1 MSKMPMRCRAYDDSG
16 IPIGRGCSKGLS
28 CNFVHP
34 DDQRW
39 GAAIRRYQNAPSG
52 PPRFARDRNEKRTSS
67 LWDPDPQDPP
77 ATSTNAT
84 PLADSSSRR
93 VSYGSDRHQGASN
106 QQSYSSVKSP
116 AWDKVVTSTP
126 PARDKKSD
134 NQSSGWSTGWSSSAW
149 GERKSSS
156 GWDTGTGWDNVAT
169 NTSTWG
175 GGGWNVES
183 GSADSSLTF
192 QSKMPAGGE
201 SNNETAGSPWLS
213 GIAANKK
220 PESRKGKE
228 RAAED
233 VHMREP
239 SPRPWGQPPPA
250 PAERL
255 NKPDLP
261 PIQPDAPHRPH
272 TRSPTPTSS
281 SSFSKPA
288 NAVTTSSRHDR
299 SRVSS
304 LDLKKSAVDGA
315 FKASHPGTMTLLAE
329 LNGSSRASTPTVVPY
344 TRDYRGSKGR
354 VALHKEIVQKMQN
367 AVILQ
372 VQRQRAEDGL
382 ERWKRTQISDPY
394 KLCPPGARKTLDSAR
409 TKFTEKDA
417 RLQKR
422 LLRSIQELADLP
434 DLAEKHQP
442 LSMNLT
448 KEVIA
453 SYTREL
459 GEWFKELQLHKRLV
473 MEEAEERQAQ
483 PGEGEESPE
492 DEPED
497 TRVTGTELCARG
509 RWSWSELNEAVARIE
524 DQVSLVSEEVYAFK
538 FTNADEALDV
548 EMEEL
553 REQLTSEEQAVQ
565 AIQNF
570 EVVDRLVAGASIVGD
585 QVSAQALR
593 AAELIQRTKHLED
606 QIEMVVAETAK
617 MNQLCAEA
625 EQQFKEFEHWKESDT
640 EKIQQLTEKLKK
652 LYLHKRVNSSP
663 PSPRFSPVTLEVLLE
678 HFKPVLLVRMHE
690 DLSPVFKALR
700 DRCFE
705 NQERAKAEIDEMV
718 KPALKQTDEICQRV
732 LSMTVSEASAQLS

>member
-1 MSKMPMRCRAYDDSG
+1 MTSVGDLLFADIRMLLQVHRGLLA
-16 IPIGRGCSKGLS
+16 IGTK
-28 CNFVHP
+28 
-34 DDQRW
+34 
-39 GAAIRRYQNAPSG
+39 
-52 PPRFARDRNEKRTSS
+52 KKTSN

-77 ATSTNAT
+77 VTSTNAT
-84 PLADSSSRR
+84 PLANPSSRR
-93 VSYGSDRHQGASN
+93 ASYGSDRHQGTST
-106 QQSYSSVKSP
+106 QQSRSFVNSS
-116 AWDKVVTSTP
+116 AWDKVVTNTSL
-126 PARDKKSD
+126 ARDKKSD
-134 NQSSGWSTGWSSSAW
+134 NQSSGWSTGDTGGWGTSVSSAAW
-149 GERKSSS
+149 GESKQSS
-156 GWDTGTGWDNVAT
+156 GWSTGSGWDNVIAD
-169 NTSTWG
+169 TSTLG
-175 GGGWNVES
+175 GGGWNVGS
-183 GSADSSLTF
+183 GIANTSET
-192 QSKMPAGGE
+192 QSKVPTGGG
-201 SNNETAGSPWLS
+201 SYGETGGNSWLS
-213 GIAANKK
+213 GTGDKR

-228 RAAED
+228 RATED
-233 VHMREP
+233 VPMREP

-250 PAERL
+250 PAARL
-255 NKPDLP
+255 SKPDLS
-261 PIQPDAPHRPH
+261 PIQPDAPPRLH

-281 SSFSKPA
+281 SSSSKPA
-288 NAVTTSSRHDR
+288 NTVTSSSRHDK

-304 LDLKKSAVDGA
+304 LDLKKSAIDGA
-315 FKASHPGTMTLLAE
+315 FKASHPGTMALLAE
-329 LNGSSRASTPTVVPY
+329 LTSSSRASTPAVAPY

-354 VALHKEIVQKMQN
+354 AALHKEIVQKMQN

-372 VQRQRAEDGL
+372 VQRQRAEDEL

-394 KLCPPGARKTLDSAR
+394 KLCPPAARKLLDSAR

-434 DLAEKHQP
+434 DLAEKHPP

-459 GEWFKELQLHKRLV
+459 GEWFKDLQLHKRLL
-473 MEEAEERQAQ
+473 MEKAEERQAQ
-483 PGEGEESPE
+483 LGEGDESPE

-497 TRVTGTELCARG
+497 IRVTGTELRARG

-553 REQLTSEEQAVQ
+553 REQLASEEQAVQ
-565 AIQNF
+565 PIQTF
-570 EVVDRLVAGASIVGD
+570 EVVDRLVARTSIAGD
-585 QVSAQALR
+585 QVSTQALR

-606 QIEMVVAETAK
+606 QIGMVVAETAK

-640 EKIQQLTEKLKK
+640 AQIQQLTDKLKK
-652 LYLHKRVNSSP
+652 LYLHKRVNSSS
-663 PSPRFSPVTLEVLLE
+663 PSPRFSPITLEVLLE
-678 HFKPVLLVRMHE
+678 HFKPVLLARMHE
-690 DLSPVFKALR
+690 DLSPVFRALR

-705 NQERAKAEIDEMV
+705 NQERVKAEIDEMV

-732 LSMTVSEASAQLS
+732 LSMTVSEASAQMR